1 MLTNSKITASIL
13 GALALIGVTRAQ
25 STELLDL
32 NVDET
37 ILSGVANILLLYFVL
52 ALVIE
57 RACEVVMD
65 ILTANGA
72 VVGKDSTDQGTA
84 PSERRAISMFICL
97 LFAVVV
103 SLAGLRL
110 VESILGLAATNGFVP
125 KPYFTTIDAF
135 LTALILA
142 GGSDGVHQIMTRI
155 LGEKTPE
162 DASTEISN

>member
-1 MLTNSKITASIL
+1 MLTNSKITASLL

-37 ILSGVANILLLYFVL
+37 ILSGV
-52 ALVIE
+52 IE

-72 VVGKDSTDQGTA
+72 VVEKDSTDPGTA
-84 PSERRAISMFICL
+84 QSERRAISMFICL

-162 DASTEISN
+162 DASTKISN

>member
-1 MLTNSKITASIL
+1 MLTNSKITASLL

-37 ILSGVANILLLYFVL
+37 ILSGP
-52 ALVIE
+52 
-57 RACEVVMD
+57 
-65 ILTANGA
+65 
-72 VVGKDSTDQGTA
+72 GTA
-84 PSERRAISMFICL
+84 QSERRAISMFICL

-162 DASTEISN
+162 DASTKISN